1 MNDNK
6 YILSAYVFDGKGGAS
21 ALEHNDVFEELKGEH
36 LTWVHLDADSDET
49 ATWLATN
56 VSYLDSLAI
65 EALLA
70 DETRPRIEEFDAGAL
85 IILRGVNLQAGAEPE
100 DMISIR
106 LWVDKTRII
115 SLRKRQLRAVDEME
129 TRINSGRAPK
139 TSGEFVT
146 TLSSL
151 IFANMEPVIQW
162 LNENTDELEA
172 KQLLDTPDVKL
183 RHDIITTRIRA
194 ITLKRYITPQ
204 RDVIIHLRMS
214 EQKWVGDKER
224 RYFLEIHDRV
234 VRYIEDLDMV
244 RERAQ
249 VIQDEITNTIAE
261 SLGRNM
267 YVLSII
273 SAIFLPLGFVTGLF
287 GTNLRGIPWANNAD
301 GFMILSAVLVLL
313 VTMQMLIFKKMR
325 WF

>member
-1 MNDNK
+1 MTSHS
-6 YILSAYVFDGKGGAS
+6 YIISAYIFDGKGNGT
-21 ALEHNDVFEELKGEH
+21 ALPHNEVAAELKGEH
-36 LTWVHLDADSDET
+36 ITWVHLDADCDET

-56 VSYLDSLAI
+56 VSYLDNIAI

-70 DETRPRIEEFDAGAL
+70 DETRPRMEEFDAGAL
-85 IILRGVNLQAGAEPE
+85 IILRGVNLNEGAEPE

-115 SLRKRQLRAVDEME
+115 SMRKRQLKAVDEIE
-129 TRINSGRAPK
+129 ERIKAGKAPR

-151 IFANMEPVIQW
+151 IFTNMEPVIQW

-172 KQLLDTPDVKL
+172 QQLLDTPDAKL

-204 RDVIIHLRMS
+204 RDVIAHLRIS
-214 EQKWVGDKER
+214 PQKWISSKER
-224 RYFLEIHDRV
+224 RHFLETHDIA

-249 VIQDEITNTIAE
+249 VIQDEITNTISE
-261 SLGRNM
+261 NVGRNM

-287 GTNLRGIPWANNAD
+287 GTNLRGILWAESPD
-301 GFMILSAVLVLL
+301 GFAILSVMLLFLVSI
-313 VTMQMLIFKKMR
+313 QILIFKKMK

>member
-1 MNDNK
+1 MKENDC
-6 YILSAYVFDGKGGAS
+6 ILSAYVFDGKGSGSKLA
-21 ALEHNDVFEELKGEH
+21 NKDVATELKGKH
-36 LTWVHLDADSDET
+36 LTWVHLDADSSET
-49 ATWLATN
+49 AKWLADN

-85 IILRGVNLQAGAEPE
+85 IILRAVNLHKGADPE

-115 SLRKRQLRAVDEME
+115 SMRKRQLHITDEIE
-129 TRINSGRAPK
+129 SRIKAGRAPK
-139 TSGEFVT
+139 SSGEFVT
-146 TLSSL
+146 ILLSF
-151 IFANMEPVIQW
+151 IFAQMEPIIQE
-162 LNENTDELEA
+162 LNDSTDELEA
-172 KQLLDTPDVKL
+172 QQLLDTTDVKL

-204 RDVIIHLRMS
+204 RDVIAHLRIS
-214 EQKWVGDKER
+214 PQKWVGAKER
-224 RYFLEIHDRV
+224 RHFLETHDIA

-261 SLGRNM
+261 KLGGNM

-273 SAIFLPLGFVTGLF
+273 SCIFIPLTFITGLF
-287 GTNLRGIPWANNAD
+287 GVNLKGILWAD
-301 GFMILSAVLVLL
+301 GSDGFTILCAALLL
-313 VTMQMLIFKKMR
+313 VFSVQMLIFKKKK